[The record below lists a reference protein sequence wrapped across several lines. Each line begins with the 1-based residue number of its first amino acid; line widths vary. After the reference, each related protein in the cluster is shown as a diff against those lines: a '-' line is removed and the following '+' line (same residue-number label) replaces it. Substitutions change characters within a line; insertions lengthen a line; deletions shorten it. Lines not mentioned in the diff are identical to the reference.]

1 MAHIN
6 SFRLSEKDILEEDLS
21 VIERFV
27 ILMYNPTSPTT
38 YVNQCR
44 REMFTK
50 RGKAVESIP
59 PTKDAL
65 VQHIKRA
72 MLQSM

>member
-1 MAHIN
+1 
-6 SFRLSEKDILEEDLS
+6 
-21 VIERFV
+21 
-27 ILMYNPTSPTT
+27 MYNQTSPTVC
-38 YVNQCR
+38 VNQFR

-50 RGKAVESIP
+50 KGKAVENIP

-72 MLQSM
+72 MLQSMYVFC

>member
-1 MAHIN
+1 M
-6 SFRLSEKDILEEDLS
+6 SL
-21 VIERFV
+21 IERFV
-27 ILMYNPTSPTT
+27 ILMYNSTRSTMC
-38 YVNQCR
+38 VNQCR

-65 VQHIKRA
+65 VQHNKRA